1 MPLFEKACLK
11 YLRTIKSFNL
21 PVSISALSVDNALL
35 DMRGKYKSNFFGNA
49 KEDRGFGGSTHQDVV
64 TIGRQIHQI
73 SIWCG

>member
-1 MPLFEKACLK
+1 
-11 YLRTIKSFNL
+11 
-21 PVSISALSVDNALL
+21 VSISALSVDNALL